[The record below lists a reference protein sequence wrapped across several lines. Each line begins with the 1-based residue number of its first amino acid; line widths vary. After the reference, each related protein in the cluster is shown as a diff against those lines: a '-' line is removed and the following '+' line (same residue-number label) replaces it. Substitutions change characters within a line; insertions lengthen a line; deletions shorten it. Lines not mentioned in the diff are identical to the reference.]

1 MKIIE
6 LSTKRPVTVAMFT
19 LAVLLFG
26 LVSLQRLRVNLLP
39 ELTYPTLTIRTEFEG
54 AAPAEVENLV
64 TKPVEESV
72 GTVRNLL
79 NMSSISR
86 SGWSDVILEFQWGTD
101 MANAALE
108 VRQKLDILN
117 LPREVRQPIL
127 LRFDPSN
134 DPIVLVGLTGQAELS
149 VLRIFA
155 EEHMKKDLET
165 VEGVAAV
172 KVSGGLEEEIHI
184 EVNEGKLAQLG
195 FSIAQ
200 ISQRLAQE
208 NVNLSGGSL
217 REGTEEY
224 LVRTLNQFKRVD
236 EIDDVVIGQRE
247 GVKFYLKDVAAVS
260 KSYKERDAIT
270 RINGQEAVEIAIYKE
285 GDANTVAVARH
296 VTRRLRSYTPQALG
310 SMKLTTVSD
319 QSRFIQ
325 RAVGEVR
332 DSAIIGGLLAMIVLF
347 FFLKNMRS
355 TAIIGF
361 AIPASVIA
369 TFLAMY
375 FGKVTLN
382 IMSLG
387 GLALGVGMLV
397 DNSIVVLESIDRYR
411 KEGFGLFEAANKG
424 ASEVGTAVIAST
436 LTTICVF
443 FPIIFIKGV
452 AGQLFRDQALTIT
465 FSLIVSLIIALTLIP
480 MIASREHR
488 GGAVVEKTTT
498 VWLQRITR
506 AHVSRRGS
514 RSAWREKRLILRWLR
529 TFIWALRFL
538 ITYVLRLA
546 WEGVSGIGLWLWNHA
561 SILRWMG
568 QTGKTYVDSYRWPLY
583 FLLPFY
589 LLLRFLMSIP
599 GWFVRELYWVK
610 TAEKRYT
617 VKTRQKVWFR
627 KHWRELVAQH
637 GGRFVALRE
646 NGVVCSGEDRWEAK
660 HRFLEQYPGEVRA
673 ICRVPTRAKREKVT
687 RIKFSVLTAWKTI
700 LIPVRFLWCQVVR
713 AFIPIIRIPW
723 NILKPPFFIVR
734 FAVTLIFSLIVFLF
748 TNFFYTLV
756 VVGKWVGKRLG
767 AFLLAYAGLLIFFTL
782 TGQGLKPQTYG
793 LAVPLAI
800 GLLLVLKILLS
811 WFDRGFPVLAKAY
824 PHFLGW
830 ALNNKGA
837 VLASAL
843 IIFVVSLL
851 AISFLG
857 MELIPQFSQG
867 EFTLAVDFPVGT
879 PIDVSDVLLNRIE
892 QAVRDDP
899 RVEKIYSIVGTGNRM
914 TADTEMEGENHGEL
928 KVVMKDPTDKKAEA
942 HVKEL
947 MRRELTRVPD
957 AEAEFLSPTYFTFKT
972 PIEVE
977 VTGFNIERLKESA
990 DRVVAA
996 LSTIEGLTDV
1006 QSNLEA
1012 GNPEVQI
1019 VFDRE
1024 RVAALGLDIYEISR
1038 LVRNRIKGD
1047 IPSRFAIG
1055 ERRIDILVRATEG
1068 NRATIDRIRNLTINP
1083 EAEVPVNL
1091 SSVADVR
1098 VDIGPSQIHRLGQ
1111 QRTALVT
1118 ANVVGR
1124 DLGSVSREA
1133 GERIR
1138 SVTLPPTFSAS
1149 LAGQNEEMMV
1159 SFASLRFALLLAIF
1173 LVYLVMASQFESLL
1187 HPFVIMFSLPL
1198 ALIGVV
1204 AALLLTGQTI
1214 SVVVLI
1220 GVILLAGIVVNNAIV
1235 LIDYINRLRRRGI
1248 EKYEAVIQAGRV
1260 RLRPILMTT
1269 ATTVLALLPMALGFG
1284 EGAEIRS
1291 PMAIAVIGGML
1302 TSTILTLVVIP
1313 TLYTVMDRKQFV
1325 PVVES
1330 SSKGEK
1336 TSEV

>member
-6 LSTKRPVTVAMFT
+6 FSTKRPVTVAMFT

-64 TKPVEESV
+64 TKPLEEAV

-79 NMSSISR
+79 NISSISR

-134 DPIVLVGLTGQAELS
+134 DPIVLVGLSGQKELS
-149 VLRIFA
+149 ELRIFA

-165 VEGVAAV
+165 IEGVAAV

-184 EVNEGKLAQLG
+184 EVDEGKLAQLG

-224 LVRTLNQFKRVD
+224 LVRTLNQFTRVD

-247 GVKFYLKDVAAVS
+247 GVKFYLKDVAAIS

-285 GDANTVAVARH
+285 GDANTVAVAKGIS
-296 VTRRLRSYTPQALG
+296 RRLRSYTPKMLG
-310 SMKLTTVSD
+310 AMRLTTVSD

-325 RAVGEVR
+325 RAVSEVR

-369 TFLAMY
+369 TFLGMY

-411 KEGFGLFEAANKG
+411 KEGHGLFEAANKG
-424 ASEVGTAVIAST
+424 AGEVGTAVIAST

-488 GGAVVEKTTT
+488 KSAGEQRRTEVWMQNVTRLHMQRRQKPSALKEKPT
-498 VWLQRITR
+498 IF
-506 AHVSRRGS
+506 
-514 RSAWREKRLILRWLR
+514 RWLL
-529 TFIWALRFL
+529 TVVWAVAFL
-538 ITYVLRLA
+538 LTYLVRLL
-546 WEGVSGIGLWLWNHA
+546 WEGLKGIGLWIWNHA
-561 SILRWMG
+561 SVLRWIG
-568 QTGKTYVDSYRWPLY
+568 HTGKTYVDKRSWPFY
-583 FLLPFY
+583 PFLPFY
-589 LLLRFLMSIP
+589 LLIRFLKNIP
-599 GWFVRELYWVK
+599 GWLVREVQWVK
-610 TAEKRYT
+610 KTERRYT
-617 VKTRQKVWFR
+617 VHTRQKVWFR
-627 KHWRELVAQH
+627 KHWRQLLQEY
-637 GGRFVALRE
+637 GGRFVALHKNE
-646 NGVVCSGEDRWEAK
+646 VVCSGEDRWEAK
-660 HRFLEQYPGEVRA
+660 HLFAEKHPGEVKA
-673 ICRVPTRAKREKVT
+673 ICRVPGNKNGAKRT
-687 RIKFSVLTAWKTI
+687 RVKLFMISIWKTI
-700 LIPVRFLWCQVVR
+700 LIPVRFLFRQVVR
-713 AFIPIIRIPW
+713 VLIPIIRIPW
-723 NILKPPFFIVR
+723 DILKPPFFVLR
-734 FAVTLIFSLIVFLF
+734 FAVTLVFSLIVFLF
-748 TNFFYTLV
+748 TNLSYVFIV
-756 VVGKWVGKRLG
+756 GGKWVGRKLG
-767 AFLLAYAGLLIFFTL
+767 AFLLAYAGLLVFFAL
-782 TGQGLKPQTYG
+782 SGQGLKPQTYG
-793 LAVPLAI
+793 LAIPLAI
-800 GLLLVLKILLS
+800 VLLLVLKILLH
-811 WFDRGFPVLAKAY
+811 WFDRGFPVLVRAY
-824 PHFLGW
+824 PHFLRW
-830 ALNNKGA
+830 ALKNKAA
-837 VLASAL
+837 VIGSAVV
-843 IIFVVSLL
+843 IFVVSLL

-867 EFTLAVDFPVGT
+867 EFTLSVDFPVGT
-879 PIDVSDVLLNRIE
+879 PIDVSDDLLGRIE
-892 QAVRDDP
+892 KSIRNDP
-899 RVEKIYSIVGTGNRM
+899 RVAKVYSIVGTGNRM

-942 HVKEL
+942 QIKEL

-977 VTGFNIERLKESA
+977 VIGYNIERLKESA
-990 DRVVAA
+990 DRVVEA

-1024 RVAALGLDIYEISR
+1024 KVAALGLDIYDISQ

-1047 IPSRFAIG
+1047 VPSRFAIG

-1068 NRATIDRIRNLTINP
+1068 NRATIDRIRNLIINP
-1083 EAEVPVNL
+1083 EEAVPVNL

-1138 SVTLPPTFSAS
+1138 SLKLPPTFSAS

-1235 LIDYINRLRRRGI
+1235 LIDYINRLRRSGMEKI
-1248 EKYEAVIQAGRV
+1248 EAIVKAGRV

-1284 EGAEIRS
+1284 EGAEIRA
-1291 PMAIAVIGGML
+1291 PMAIAVIGGLL
-1302 TSTILTLVVIP
+1302 TSTLLTLLVIP
-1313 TLYTVMDRKQFV
+1313 TLYSVMDRKQFV
-1325 PVVES
+1325 PVVEAGPD
-1330 SSKGEK
+1330 KEQA
-1336 TSEV
+1336 SEA